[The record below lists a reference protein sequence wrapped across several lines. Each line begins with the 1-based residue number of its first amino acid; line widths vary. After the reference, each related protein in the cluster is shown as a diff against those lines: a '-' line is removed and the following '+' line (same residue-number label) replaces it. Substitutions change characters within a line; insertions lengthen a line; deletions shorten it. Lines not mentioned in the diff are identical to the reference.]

1 MKNLVAKNKI
11 VFITSSYY
19 PSLGGVEKHVQ
30 RVSEILASKGCEVKV
45 FVRYKENYPKYQKIN
60 NVEIYRMPKK
70 DGRPNINLWYL
81 KNKKYFKDAV
91 IHSHDYFPFS
101 LRRLVKNR
109 WVHTFHGFEGY
120 PVSKIAIESR
130 KRVLANVDYSFCVG
144 KFIEKWYGTKCDEV
158 LWGASDK
165 PKKYDIKPKYD
176 FVFFGRLEKDT
187 GINAYLEAFKILSN
201 KKKSLKMLVV
211 GWGGL
216 QNKNIKYAK
225 DNKLDIEFRKPVK
238 DVYAVLAE
246 SKIAFVSGYQ
256 AIIESAMMKKPIIAY
271 YDNPLK
277 KDYLQMHPMSNHIY
291 LADSKKQI
299 TESVLK
305 IIDNSFKISP
315 AIISWA
321 NSQTWDSIVSIY
333 SESYLF

>member
-1 MKNLVAKNKI
+1 MKNLAAKNKI
-11 VFITSSYY
+11 AFITSSYY

-30 RVSEILASKGCEVKV
+30 RVAEILASRGCIVKV

-60 NVEIYRMPKK
+60 NVDIYSMPKK

-81 KNKKYFKDAV
+81 KNKKHFKDSV

-130 KRVLANVDYSFCVG
+130 KRVLTSVDYSFCVG
-144 KFIEKWYGTKCDEV
+144 KFIEKWYGTKCDEI
-158 LWGASDK
+158 LWGAADK

-187 GINAYLEAFKILSN
+187 GINAYLEAFKIMSN
-201 KKKSLKMLVV
+201 KNKSLKMLVV
-211 GWGGL
+211 GWGSL
-216 QNKNIKYAK
+216 QDSNTKYAME
-225 DNKLDIEFRKPVK
+225 NNLDVEFRKPVK

-256 AIIESAMMKKPIIAY
+256 AIIESALMRKPIIAY

-277 KDYLQMHPMSNHIY
+277 KDYLEMHPMVKHFSVVKK
-291 LADSKKQI
+291 SKDMPNIVSKI
-299 TESVLK
+299 NKNSEDLK
-305 IIDNSFKISP
+305 IIQQ
-315 AIISWA
+315 WA
-321 NSQTWDSIVSIY
+321 LMQNW
-333 SESYLF
+333 ESLCDKYLKSY

>member
-19 PSLGGVEKHVQ
+19 PSLVGVEKHVQ

-45 FVRYKENYPKYQKIN
+45 FVRYKENYPEYQKIN

-158 LWGASDK
+158 LWGAADK

-201 KKKSLKMLVV
+201 KNKSLKMLVV

-225 DNKLDIEFRKPVK
+225 DNKLDIEFRKPAK

-256 AIIESAMMKKPIIAY
+256 AIIESAMMKKPIIAH

-277 KDYLQMHPMSNHIY
+277 KDYLQMHPMAKFLIIANN
-291 LADSKKQI
+291 AD
-299 TESVLK
+299 K
-305 IIDNSFKISP
+305 IVKMYTKFHNENAPLGNKIF
-315 AIISWA
+315 SW
-321 NSQTWDSIVSIY
+321 SSRQTWDKIALRY
-333 SESYLF
+333 KKSYE